1 MKPGIDDLIHRP
13 QYKPLDQTQ
22 IKVFADTPLC
32 LTLFHDFSDDVQVHV
47 RHFPYLIFYHA
58 CALVRLRLVQN
69 GHISVCLKLFQ
80 MSSDQVS
87 KLING
92 ILGLIH
98 LFSETSKNLL
108 GFVIEELN
116 QNIIFIFEIQ
126 IDGAISHAGF
136 FGDLS
141 NGRLKESVFGKY
153 LDSRLEYAMVF
164 IVFSTLFIDGEPP
177 LTSILFYE

>member
-13 QYKPLDQTQ
+13 QNKPFDQTQ

-32 LTLFHDFSDDVQVHV
+32 LTLFHNLSDDVQVHV
-47 RHFPYLIFYHA
+47 RHFPYLIFHHA
-58 CALVRLRLVQN
+58 CALVRLRLVEN
-69 GHISVCLKLFQ
+69 GHIPVCLKLFQ
-80 MSSDQVS
+80 MSPDQVS
-87 KLING
+87 KLVNG
-92 ILGLIH
+92 ILGLVH

-108 GFVIEELN
+108 GLVIEELN

-141 NGRLKESVFGKY
+141 NGRLKETVFGKY
-153 LDSRLEYAMVF
+153 LDSRLEYPTVF
-164 IVFSTLFIDGEPP
+164 IVFSAFLIDGAPP
-177 LTSILFYE
+177 GSST